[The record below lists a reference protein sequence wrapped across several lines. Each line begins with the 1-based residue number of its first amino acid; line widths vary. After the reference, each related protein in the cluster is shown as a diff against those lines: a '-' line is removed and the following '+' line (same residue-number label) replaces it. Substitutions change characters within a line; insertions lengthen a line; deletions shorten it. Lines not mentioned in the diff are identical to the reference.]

1 MSQSSQSPIPPT
13 PLSTRE
19 LRDKYARKALH
30 TDSPSQTL
38 LAESV
43 VRRRSPRKKADNDG
57 GGKGIDSA
65 DGDMAG
71 NLSSPPNQKFKESS
85 PRYDP
90 DSLHSSYK
98 FKIIFSSLLF
108 SDRTC

>member
-38 LAESV
+38 LAENSV
-43 VRRRSPRKKADNDG
+43 VRRRSPRKKANNDG
-57 GGKGIDSA
+57 GGNEGIDLA

-85 PRYDP
+85 PR
-90 DSLHSSYK
+90 
-98 FKIIFSSLLF
+98 
-108 SDRTC
+108 